1 MAISNFF
8 QLALHGIVATR
19 LNHCND
25 VIPGGIPHIT
35 IKTYIAPAIQK
46 LCKKKSFHYLSSMV
60 IIKSHAEFES
70 YVGKE
75 LGVSPWHQISQ
86 EQINNFA
93 DATLDHQWIHV
104 DAERA
109 KTESP
114 FKTTIAH
121 GYLTLSLVPYFWK
134 QVVDVQNLKMEV
146 NYGIEQIKFGQ
157 AVLVNNEVRCR
168 VSLKSII
175 NLRGISKA
183 TLFIQ
188 LEIKDQPKHAFT
200 GDVLFLYHFI

>member
-1 MAISNFF
+1 M
-8 QLALHGIVATR
+8 V
-19 LNHCND
+19 
-25 VIPGGIPHIT
+25 VI
-35 IKTYIAPAIQK
+35 KN
-46 LCKKKSFHYLSSMV
+46 
-60 IIKSHAEFES
+60 HAEFES
-70 YVGKE
+70 YLGKE
-75 LGVSPWHQISQ
+75 IGVSAWHKITQ
-86 EQINNFA
+86 EQINQFA

-114 FKTTIAH
+114 FKATIAH
-121 GYLTLSLVPYFWK
+121 GYLTLSLLPYFWK

-146 NYGIEQIKFGQ
+146 NYGIEELKFGQ
-157 AVLVNNEVRCR
+157 AVTVNSEVRCR

-200 GDVLFLYHFI
+200 GDVLFLYHFL